1 MIEYLYGAATMYAL
15 GAILML
21 NVTDPADSERPNAHI
36 WFSLGWPVAAIISI
50 YEMLRYGSREDE

>member
-21 NVTDPADSERPNAHI
+21 NVTDPADPERPNSHI
-36 WFSLGWPVAAIISI
+36 WFSLGWPVAAIVSI
-50 YEMLRYGSREDE
+50 YEFLRYGSREDE